1 MILNEIKKNV
11 CDTIDNYRSEIIN
24 CGRYILNNPE
34 LGYREYKTS
43 EYFRNKLNEL
53 NISYEYPLG
62 ITGVKGVIRGKESKI
77 NVCIIGELDAVKSP
91 EHPNADHITE
101 AAHACGHNVQIAV
114 LLGVAYGLIKSDC
127 MKDLFGD
134 VILFA
139 VPSEEFIEVEQKLE
153 MIKNKTINY
162 IGGKQQLIHEG
173 AFDDIDMAIMVHAQ
187 PNTPEMKVFT
197 RGGSL
202 GFIAEN
208 IRFIGKEAH
217 GAEPFDGINALNAAM
232 LALMGIHANRETFSE
247 NDKIRIHPIITKGG
261 DLVNTIPADVKI
273 ETYIRGANIEAIN
286 KGKAVVNRVVKG
298 AAEMIGAEVDIQ
310 EIKGYLPLIQNEEL
324 TNLFESNAAIF
335 IDGNNIT
342 KDVDMIGST
351 DIGDLSHL
359 IPCIQPTIG
368 GFSGAAHS
376 KDFLIENE
384 EFVYITSS
392 KLIAT
397 TIIDLLYNNAEKA
410 ISIKKNFSSQ
420 LSKKDYLNNMKC
432 RKGI

>member
-134 VILFA
+134 VILVA